1 MTINNFEL
9 VDNNKRE
16 TTDGDLRN
24 NFAEKRDYQ
33 KWMSIKARIH
43 NNGRYRTFSENQIW
57 WCVLGENVGVEIN
70 GKGDYYLRPV
80 YIFKKNG
87 KLSFAGIP
95 LTTRAHE
102 GYGYVKFRFKNKET
116 YAVLSQYRTISVFRL
131 LRKMGEADDA
141 DIDLIRQG
149 LGDYLGY
156 L

>member
-1 MTINNFEL
+1 M
-9 VDNNKRE
+9 
-16 TTDGDLRN
+16 
-24 NFAEKRDYQ
+24 
-33 KWMSIKARIH
+33 
-43 NNGRYRTFSENQIW
+43 
-57 WCVLGENVGVEIN
+57 
-70 GKGDYYLRPV
+70 RPV